1 MISLAQALVFQGFP
15 PLAASTPLPE
25 GATNWPLI
33 WVLLL
38 LVSAVVMFVS
48 NKPGMDVV
56 ALLMIAALPFTGV
69 LTVQET
75 LAGFSDPNIVLIAF
89 LFVLGEGLVRTG
101 IARQLGDWI
110 TRKAAGQET
119 KLLFLLML
127 AVAVLGSVMSSTAIV
142 AIFIPV
148 VFRICRS
155 SGIVPGRLMMPVSFA
170 ALISGMLTLIG
181 TTPNLVVNA
190 ELVRQ
195 GAEGFGFFSNT
206 PIGLAVLALGLVYMK
221 FARNWIPMRDE
232 NGPTRS
238 GAPTFRDWI
247 EKYQLAAREKRVRVL
262 PDSFLIGKSLADLQL
277 RDEGV
282 NLLAVERMSE
292 RRRTLFRPTRTFSP
306 EAGDILFL
314 DMVMDEKSRSGLTD
328 KYGVENLPLDP
339 ETTFFTDHSQDIGM
353 SEAIIPADSSLVGG
367 TVRDSRLRAESGLTV
382 IGLRRASEA
391 FKGDLHQEKLRAGDT
406 ILITGFWKD
415 IKRMQHNNHQIVLL
429 DLPAEFEDVLPVA
442 NKGPIALGILA
453 LVVLVMITGIM
464 PNVHAVLIG
473 CLLLGVFGVMTMKSA
488 YRSVS
493 WQSLVLIVGMMPFSL
508 ALQRTGGID
517 LAAEAILGVIGEGS
531 PRLAL
536 GVIFMVTAALG
547 LFISN
552 TATAVLMAPVALAI
566 AKDLDASPYPFA
578 MVVMMA
584 ATSAFMTPVSS
595 PVNTLVVSPGN
606 YRFGD
611 FARVGVPFTLVVMI
625 VAVVLVPILLPP

>member
-1 MISLAQALVFQGFP
+1 MSTYALVFQGFSL
-15 PLAASTPLPE
+15 LAATPPTGGE
-25 GATNWPLI
+25 FNWPLI

-38 LVSAVVMFVS
+38 LVSAIVMFVS

-89 LFVLGEGLVRTG
+89 LFVMGEGLVRTG

-110 TRKAAGQET
+110 TRQAAGREN
-119 KLLFLLML
+119 KLLFLLMM
-127 AVAVLGSVMSSTAIV
+127 AVATLGSVMSSTAIV

-155 SGIVPGRLMMPVSFA
+155 GGIAPGRLMMPVSFA

-206 PIGLAVLALGLVYMK
+206 PIGLTVLALGLIYMK
-221 FARNWIPMRDE
+221 FARNWIPMRDDR
-232 NGPTRS
+232 GPDRPE
-238 GAPTFRDWI
+238 APTFREWI
-247 EKYQLAAREKRVRVL
+247 EKYHLAAREKRVRVL
-262 PDSFLIGKSLADLQL
+262 PGSCLIGKSLAELNL
-277 RDEGV
+277 REEGI
-282 NLLAVERMSE
+282 NLLAVERVNE
-292 RRRTLFRPTRTFSP
+292 RRSALFRPTRSYSP
-306 EAGDILFL
+306 DAGDILFL
-314 DMVMDEKSRSGLTD
+314 DVAADEKNRAGLIGT
-328 KYGVENLPLDP
+328 YGVETLPLDP
-339 ETTFFTDHSQDIGM
+339 ENTFFTDHSQDIGM

-367 TVRDSRLRAESGLTV
+367 TLSDSQLRAESGLTV
-382 IGLRRASEA
+382 IGLRRESEA
-391 FKGDLHQEKLRAGDT
+391 FKGDLNREKFRAGDT

-415 IKRMQHNNHQIVLL
+415 IRRMQHNNNRIVLL
-429 DLPAEFEDVLPVA
+429 DLPAEFQDVLPVA
-442 NKGPIALGILA
+442 NKGPLALGILA

-488 YRSVS
+488 YRSIS
-493 WQSLVLIVGMMPFSL
+493 WKSLVLIVGMMPFSL

-517 LAAEAILGVIGEGS
+517 LAADAILGIIGEGS
-531 PRLAL
+531 PRLSL
-536 GVIFMVTAALG
+536 GVIFIVTAALG

-566 AKDLDASPYPFA
+566 AHDLDVSPYPFA

-595 PVNTLVVSPGN
+595 PVNTLVLSPGN
-606 YRFGD
+606 YRFAD
-611 FARVGVPFTLVVMI
+611 FVRVGVPFTLVVMI